1 MRKIILS
8 SQTEKILDDYFED
21 YQNLSV
27 GNDIQKRAFN
37 YAVIIR
43 TLYHIEVFS
52 DNVYVVDGKNFLV
65 IDDICLVE
73 YSMLNNGSIILIK
86 NIYFSNK

>member
-8 SQTEKILDDYFED
+8 SRAEQILDDYFEN

-27 GNDIQKRAFN
+27 GNDMQKRAFN
-37 YAVIIR
+37 YSTIIR
-43 TLYHIEVFS
+43 SLYHIETFS
-52 DNVYVVDGKNFLV
+52 ENTYSVEGKNILV
-65 IDDICLVE
+65 INDICVVE

-86 NIYFSNK
+86 DIHFK

>member
-8 SQTEKILDDYFED
+8 SQTEKILDDYFEN
-21 YQNLSV
+21 YQNLPV

-52 DNVYVVDGKNFLV
+52 DNTYVVDGKNFLV
-65 IDDICLVE
+65 IDNICLVE
-73 YSMLNNGSIILIK
+73 YSMLNKDIVLIK
-86 NIYFSNK
+86 DIHFAK